1 MIHAVRNDFN
11 ATFLPKFPR
20 RGEILSVS
28 FHGIDIMP
36 TRSFTDWM
44 KSFGG
49 VS

>member
-20 RGEILSVS
+20 QGKILSVS
-28 FHGIDIMP
+28 FHRIDI
-36 TRSFTDWM
+36 TSARSFTDWT
-44 KSFGG
+44 KNFGG